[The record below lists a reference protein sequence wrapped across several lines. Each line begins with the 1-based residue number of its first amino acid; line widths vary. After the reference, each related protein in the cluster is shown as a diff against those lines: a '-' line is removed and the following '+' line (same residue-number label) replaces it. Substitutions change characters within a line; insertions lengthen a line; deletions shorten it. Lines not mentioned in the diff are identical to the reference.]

1 MNIWNK
7 YRIGD
12 CCEVTS
18 SKRVFLADYV
28 ESGIPFYRSKEIA
41 ELQSCTPITTPL
53 YISEEKYKDIK
64 TKYGIPQKGDL
75 LLTAIGATLG
85 IPYLIKD
92 NEPFYF
98 KDGNLIWFKN
108 FNPQLSSEYLYLWM
122 VSSYGY
128 DSMQNVAIGSAQKA
142 LTIAALKDIAIEIP
156 PIEIQK
162 KISCVLTAYDNLI
175 ENNNKRIHLLEQMAE
190 NLYKDWFAYHRIK
203 GSAKEIRLTE
213 IVSYNRGLSYSSDEI
228 NCEDGNDL
236 INLKNIQAFGGFRLD
251 GTKRYN
257 GQYKKEQVVKEGD
270 LIMGVTDMTQDRRTV
285 GSVALIPNISNLSVI
300 SADLIKLNSVI
311 DNVFLYALFRWGNV
325 SKYISQFANGA
336 NVLHLR
342 PQVLKNVKVLLPQQ
356 ILIDKFVSVVKPMI
370 GMINKLNTENESLSR
385 QRDLLLPRLMSGKL
399 EINV

>member
-1 MNIWNK
+1 
-7 YRIGD
+7 
-12 CCEVTS
+12 
-18 SKRVFLADYV
+18 
-28 ESGIPFYRSKEIA
+28 
-41 ELQSCTPITTPL
+41 
-53 YISEEKYKDIK
+53 
-64 TKYGIPQKGDL
+64 
-75 LLTAIGATLG
+75 
-85 IPYLIKD
+85 
-92 NEPFYF
+92 
-98 KDGNLIWFKN
+98 
-108 FNPQLSSEYLYLWM
+108 
-122 VSSYGY
+122 
-128 DSMQNVAIGSAQKA
+128 
-142 LTIAALKDIAIEIP
+142 
-156 PIEIQK
+156 
-162 KISCVLTAYDNLI
+162 
-175 ENNNKRIHLLEQMAE
+175 
-190 NLYKDWFAYHRIK
+190 
-203 GSAKEIRLTE
+203 
-213 IVSYNRGLSYSSDEI
+213 
-228 NCEDGNDL
+228 
-236 INLKNIQAFGGFRLD
+236 LKNIQAFGGFRLD